1 MIPFAAIYVSSE
13 IGILALDPSSM
24 LALAAALLITVV
36 ALFFAA
42 RAAFNREEIL
52 TRWK

>member
-1 MIPFAAIYVSSE
+1 
-13 IGILALDPSSM
+13 M
-24 LALAAALLITVV
+24 LALTAVLTVVAV

-52 TRWK
+52 TRWT